1 MASAQTATVDIADAG
16 LGKQAEQALAQHP
29 IVRVVACGSVDDG
42 KSTLIGRLLAE
53 TDSVPDDILDYAR
66 NTRRSGSTIPK
77 GEIDFSMLTDGLE
90 AEHEQGITIDVAYRH
105 LYLPSGRRAIIA
117 DAPGHEQYT
126 RNMAVAA
133 STADIA
139 ILLVDAARGIRPQTH
154 RHLTVCALMGV
165 RTVIVAI
172 NKMDAVGYQH
182 VAFEDFAGQIRS
194 SAARFDFAEV
204 TVIPVSALTG
214 ENVIGN
220 TGQMRW
226 YHGPTVLEALMTWQP
241 SPEIDLR
248 KGPFRFPVQYI
259 VRADNF
265 RGYAGTIVAGEVRP
279 GDKVVVNASTAATT
293 VERIVTRDRDLEV
306 AVAGQSVV
314 LTLETETDVT
324 RGDLLVAP
332 PESLHADHFPR
343 PATAFAADLVWTGE
357 EELRHGRSYLLLSGP
372 QQVPAVVTAIRGRRD
387 VVSGE
392 EMAARTFKMNDIGH
406 VEISTDTPVPLDSY
420 AISRDTGGFL
430 LVDRITRDTVAA
442 GMVRHALRRAHNVV
456 PHSFTVDRTA
466 RAALKNQRPRVLWLT
481 GLPGAG
487 KSTIAD
493 ALEAHLLGLGL
504 HTYVLD
510 GDGVRT
516 GLNKDLGFTPEDR
529 AENVRRV
536 AETAKLMLDAGL
548 IVVVSLV
555 SPFRADRRAA
565 KALFDE
571 GDFLEVFVDTPADVV
586 VARDPKGLYAK
597 AKAGTLPNM
606 TGVGQGYEPP
616 ENPDVRV
623 DGSSDVNEAVRRL
636 LAALEVDH

>member
-1 MASAQTATVDIADAG
+1 MTTTTTSPK
-16 LGKQAEQALAQHP
+16 LSEAEEKALAEHP

-42 KSTLIGRLLAE
+42 KSTLIGRMLAE
-53 TDSVPDDILDYAR
+53 TESVPDDILDYAR

-77 GEIDFSMLTDGLE
+77 GEVDFSMLTDGLE

-133 STADIA
+133 STADVA
-139 ILLVDAARGIRPQTH
+139 ILLVDASRGIRPQTH
-154 RHLTVCALMGV
+154 RHLTVCAIMGV

-172 NKMDAVGYQH
+172 NKMDAVGFKH
-182 VAFEDFAGQIRS
+182 VSFEEFAGGVRS
-194 SAARFDFAEV
+194 AAARFDLEDV
-204 TVIPVSALTG
+204 QVIPVSALTG
-214 ENVIGN
+214 DNVIEKSTEMG
-220 TGQMRW
+220 W
-226 YHGPTVLEALMTWQP
+226 YHGPTVLEALTSWRP
-241 SPEIDLR
+241 AETEDHTTA
-248 KGPFRFPVQYI
+248 PFRLPVQYI

-265 RGYAGTIVAGEVRP
+265 RGYAGTVIAGKVRP
-279 GDKVVVNASTAATT
+279 GDKVVVNAKGATTT
-293 VERIVTRDRDLEV
+293 VERVL
-306 AVAGQSVV
+306 VAGKDVDQAGADEAVV

-324 RGDLLVAP
+324 RGDLVVAP
-332 PESLHADHFPR
+332 AEGLAESEYPR

-357 EELRHGRSYLLLSGP
+357 EELRHGRSYLLLAGSLA
-372 QQVPAVVTAIRGRRD
+372 VPAVVTAIRNRRD

-392 EMAARTFKMNDIGH
+392 EMAARTLKMNDIGL
-406 VEISTDTPVPLDSY
+406 VEISTDTPVPLDPY
-420 AISRDTGGFL
+420 QLSRDTGGFL
-430 LVDRITRDTVAA
+430 LVERVSRDTVAA
-442 GMVRHALRRAHNVV
+442 GLVRHPLRRAHNVV
-456 PHSFTVDRTA
+456 PHNFTVDRDA
-466 RAALKNQRPRVLWLT
+466 RAMLKNQRPRVLWLT

-493 ALEAHLLGLGL
+493 ALEGTLHGLGL

-536 AETAKLMLDAGL
+536 AETAKLMADAGL
-548 IVVVSLV
+548 IVIVSLV
-555 SPFRADRRAA
+555 SPFRGDRRAA
-565 KALFDE
+565 KGLFAE
-571 GDFLEVFVDTPADVV
+571 GDFLEVWVDTPTEVV
-586 VARDPKGLYAK
+586 VERDPKGLYAK

-616 ENPDVRV
+616 EHPDVT
-623 DGSSDVNEAVRRL
+623 VNGAGEVEDAVTL
-636 LAALEVDH
+636 LLDALEVHR

>member
-1 MASAQTATVDIADAG
+1 MT
-16 LGKQAEQALAQHP
+16 P
-29 IVRVVACGSVDDG
+29 ILRVIACGSVDDG

-53 TDSVPDDILDYAR
+53 TGSVPDDLLDFAR
-66 NTRRSGSTIPK
+66 RTRRGGSTVAA
-77 GEIDFSMLTDGLE
+77 GEVDYSLLTDGLE

-139 ILLVDAARGIRPQTH
+139 ILLVDAARGIRAQTH

-172 NKMDAVGYQH
+172 NKMDAVGYKH
-182 VAFEDFAGQIRS
+182 VSFEQFAGEIRS
-194 SAARFDFAEV
+194 SAARFDFDDV

-214 ENVIGN
+214 ENVIDQ
-220 TGQMRW
+220 TGLMRW
-226 YHGPTVLEALMTWQP
+226 YHGPTVLEALTTWQP
-241 SPEIDLR
+241 SPAADLR
-248 KGPFRFPVQYI
+248 QSPFRFPVQYI

-265 RGYAGTIVAGEVRP
+265 RGYAGTVVAGEVRP
-279 GDKVVVNASTAATT
+279 GDKVVVNAGATTTT
-293 VERIVTRDRDLEV
+293 VERIVTHGGDLDL

-332 PESLHADHFPR
+332 AEGVAAEHFPR

-357 EELRHGRSYLLLSGP
+357 EELRHGRSYHLLAGP
-372 QQVPAVVTAIRGRRD
+372 MQVPAVVTAIRGRRD
-387 VVSGE
+387 VVTGE

-406 VEISTDTPVPLDSY
+406 VEIATDTAVPLDPY
-420 AISRDTGGFL
+420 ALSRDTGGFL
-430 LVDRITRDTVAA
+430 IVDRITRDTVAA

-456 PHSFTVDRTA
+456 PHAFTVDREA
-466 RAALKNQRPRVLWLT
+466 RATLKNQRPRVLWLT

-493 ALEAHLLGLGL
+493 ALEGNLLTLGI

-510 GDGVRT
+510 GDSVRT

-548 IVVVSLV
+548 VVIVSLV
-555 SPFRADRRAA
+555 SPFRGDRRAA
-565 KALFDE
+565 KSLFAE

-586 VARDPKGLYAK
+586 VERDPKGLYAK

-616 ENPDVRV
+616 ENPDVTV
-623 DGSSDVNEAVRRL
+623 DGAGDVAVAVQQL
-636 LAALEVDH
+636 LDALGVEH

>member
-1 MASAQTATVDIADAG
+1 MTTTTDFSTDDAA
-16 LGKQAEQALAQHP
+16 LVALAEHP

-66 NTRRSGSTIPK
+66 NTRRSGSTIPQ
-77 GEIDFSMLTDGLE
+77 GEIDYSMLTDGLE

-126 RNMAVAA
+126 RNMSVAA

-139 ILLVDAARGIRPQTH
+139 ILLVDAARGIRAQTH

-172 NKMDAVGYQH
+172 NKMDAVDFSH
-182 VAFEDFAGQIRS
+182 VAFEGFAGDIRS
-194 SAARFDFAEV
+194 AAARFDLDDV
-204 TVIPVSALTG
+204 VVIPVSALTG
-214 ENVIGN
+214 DNVIERSER
-220 TGQMRW
+220 MSW
-226 YHGPTVLEALMTWQP
+226 FHGPTVLEALTAWRP
-241 SPEIDLR
+241 SQIEDHAAA
-248 KGPFRFPVQYI
+248 PFRLPVQYV
-259 VRADNF
+259 VRADDF
-265 RGYAGTIVAGEVRP
+265 RGYAGTVVSGTVRP
-279 GDKVVVNASTAATT
+279 GDKVVVNARGATT
-293 VERIVTRDRDLEV
+293 TVDRVLIDGVDVESARADQ
-306 AVAGQSVV
+306 AVV
-314 LTLETETDVT
+314 LTLQTETDLT
-324 RGDLLVAP
+324 RGDLVVAP
-332 PESLHADHFPR
+332 GEGLAEEHFPR
-343 PATAFAADLVWTGE
+343 PATAFAVDLVWTGE
-357 EELRHGRSYLLLSGP
+357 EELRHGRSYLLLAGSLA
-372 QQVPAVVTAIRGRRD
+372 VPAVVTAIRNRRD

-392 EMAARTFKMNDIGH
+392 EMAARTLKMNDIGL
-406 VEISTDTPVPLDSY
+406 VEIATDTAVPLDPYSLN
-420 AISRDTGGFL
+420 RDTGGFL
-430 LVDRITRDTVAA
+430 LVERVSRDTVAA
-442 GMVRHALRRAHNVV
+442 GLVRHALRRAHNVT
-456 PHSFTVDRTA
+456 PHAFSVDRTA
-466 RAALKNQRPRVLWLT
+466 RATLKNQRPKVLWLT

-493 ALEAHLLGLGL
+493 ALERTLHGLGM

-555 SPFRADRRAA
+555 SPFRGDRRAA

-571 GDFLEVFVDTPADVV
+571 GDFIEAWVDTPADVV

-616 ENPDVRV
+616 ENADVVLDGDGEVETSV
-623 DGSSDVNEAVRRL
+623 DQLLRALDVSR
-636 LAALEVDH
+636 